1 MATPEG
7 SLLIV
12 GTGIQAAGQ
21 VTVEARAA
29 IERADK
35 LFYVVAD
42 PTTEHYLRKL
52 NASAESLHGLY
63 ETDKER
69 FVTYMEMVTKII
81 DEVRTGSKVCVAFY
95 GHPGVFTFPSHEAIR
110 QARALGYVARMQPGI
125 SAEDCLFADL
135 GIDPSMAGCQ
145 SFEAT
150 DFLIFR
156 RRFDTNSSLV
166 LWQVGVIGDPTFQGR
181 GYDLSGL
188 RGLRVLADYL
198 IGFYGGQHPAV
209 LYEASHY
216 PTYEPMIQ
224 PVALG
229 DLTDAKT
236 TAVTTMY
243 VPPKEVLVPDSEMLK
258 LLGLDSAKIHKVAIT
273 IGSQVVDPPRSA
285 KSMTT
290 GKKIASGAAKIL
302 SDPKP
307 AKKQKAVAA
316 SDLAQR
322 KPKKRTDN
330 G

>member
-1 MATPEG
+1 MATQKG

-29 IERADK
+29 IEGADK

-69 FVTYMEMVTKII
+69 LVTYMEMVSRMI
-81 DEVRTGSKVCVAFY
+81 DEVRKGSKVCVAFY

-110 QARALGYVARMQPGI
+110 QARALGYPARMLPGI

-135 GIDPSMAGCQ
+135 GIDPAMAGCQ

-166 LWQVGVIGDPTFQGR
+166 LWQVGVIGDPTFQGG

-188 RGLRVLADYL
+188 HVLADYL
-198 IGFYGGQHPAV
+198 IGFYGGQHRAV

-224 PVALG
+224 PVALA
-229 DLTDAKT
+229 DLADAKATAIT
-236 TAVTTMY
+236 TVY
-243 VPPKEVLVPDSEMLK
+243 VPPKEASILDSEMLE
-258 LLGLDSAKIHKVAIT
+258 LLGLDSDVIHKFTIT
-273 IGSQVVDPPRSA
+273 LGSQVAVPPRSDN
-285 KSMTT
+285 SMATR
-290 GKKIASGAAKIL
+290 KNPASDAAKIL
-302 SDPKP
+302 SDPKST
-307 AKKQKAVAA
+307 KKQKEVAG

-322 KPKKRTDN
+322 KPKKQADN